1 MLPIIKEFS
10 IKLCDYVNQTG
21 IYDVGVLIQC
31 TSTCSL
37 FNFHLGSGEGFKIIN
52 FCHAGTYRRAI
63 SSTARL
69 AQSVEHQTFKLYGVT
84 CDYVNQMGICD
95 VGVLIQYTCTCFI
108 IFCQAATYRRVSS
121 RRARLAQSVEHQTFK
136 RYGAR
141 NLRVAGSN
149 PSSGVAFVSQNTAS
163 VQWMSFIRL
172 RLFSRR
178 LRIEAVYVLSYK
190 RSYYSRFSVVNHTL
204 FYLVPRLFCQCKL
217 SFFGLTAS
225 RLTSNDTS
233 VPTSY
238 KSLIF
243 YT

>member
-1 MLPIIKEFS
+1 MHILAFS
-10 IKLCDYVNQTG
+10 
-21 IYDVGVLIQC
+21 
-31 TSTCSL
+31 
-37 FNFHLGSGEGFKIIN
+37 LGKGFEILN
-52 FCHAGTYRRAI
+52 
-63 SSTARL
+63 
-69 AQSVEHQTFKLYGVT
+69 
-84 CDYVNQMGICD
+84 
-95 VGVLIQYTCTCFI
+95 
-108 IFCQAATYRRVSS
+108 FCQAATYRKASS

-243 YT
+243 YTWVSTCCMWTRLPVMIEMVHDYRCLATAGWQSIVLSSISCQAEIKWSKTC